1 MARIWLSFLLVRML
15 QTKISSV
22 PILPSVAL

>member
-1 MARIWLSFLLVRML
+1 MARIWLSFLVLRML
-15 QTKISSV
+15 HTLISSV